1 MTAPTDD
8 SDHDPAFDWGDS
20 TEPSGSVE
28 SPSEVSAKKV
38 ANPGLLAIFGGLYA
52 VWSLAWVLGIAQTP
66 TQPASSLLDAI
77 MFQFGEFLA
86 MVASPIWF
94 GVVWWLTTESRM
106 VVRVAWLVVGL
117 VLLVPLSLILPV
129 VLT

>member
-1 MTAPTDD
+1 MTTPLDD

-28 SPSEVSAKKV
+28 SSSEVSAKKV

-94 GVVWWLTTESRM
+94 GVVWWSTTESRVIIR
-106 VVRVAWLVVGL
+106 VVWLVVGL

>member
-1 MTAPTDD
+1 MTTPTDD

-28 SPSEVSAKKV
+28 SSSEVSAKKV

-77 MFQFGEFLA
+77 MFEFGEFLA

-94 GVVWWLTTESRM
+94 GVVWWLTTESR
-106 VVRVAWLVVGL
+106 VVIRVVWLVVGL

>member
-1 MTAPTDD
+1 MTTPLDD

-20 TEPSGSVE
+20 TEPSGSVD
-28 SPSEVSAKKV
+28 SSSEISAKTV

-94 GVVWWLTTESRM
+94 GVVWWLTTESRI
-106 VVRVAWLVVGL
+106 VVRVVWLVVGL

>member
-1 MTAPTDD
+1 VTTPTDD

-28 SPSEVSAKKV
+28 SSSEVSAKKV

-77 MFQFGEFLA
+77 MFEFGEFLA

-94 GVVWWLTTESRM
+94 GVVWWLTTESRV
-106 VVRVAWLVVGL
+106 VVRVVWLVLGL

>member
-1 MTAPTDD
+1 MTTPLDD

-20 TEPSGSVE
+20 TEPSGSVD
-28 SPSEVSAKKV
+28 SSSEISAKKV

-94 GVVWWLTTESRM
+94 GVVWWLTTESRI
-106 VVRVAWLVVGL
+106 VVRVVWLVVGL

>member
-1 MTAPTDD
+1 
-8 SDHDPAFDWGDS
+8 
-20 TEPSGSVE
+20 VE
-28 SPSEVSAKKV
+28 SSSEVSDKKV
-38 ANPGLLAIFGGLYA
+38 ANPGLLATFGGLYA

-77 MFQFGEFLA
+77 MFEFGEFLA

>member
-1 MTAPTDD
+1 MTTPHDD

-28 SPSEVSAKKV
+28 SSSEVSAKKV

-94 GVVWWLTTESRM
+94 GVVWWLTTESRVIIR
-106 VVRVAWLVVGL
+106 VVWLVLGL

>member
-1 MTAPTDD
+1 MTTPTDN

-28 SPSEVSAKKV
+28 SSSEVSAKKV
-38 ANPGLLAIFGGLYA
+38 AHPGLLAIFGGLYA

-77 MFQFGEFLA
+77 MFEFGEFLA

-94 GVVWWLTTESRM
+94 GVVWWLTTESRV
-106 VVRVAWLVVGL
+106 VVRVVWLVVGL

>member
-28 SPSEVSAKKV
+28 SSSEVSDKKV

-77 MFQFGEFLA
+77 MFEFGEFLA

-94 GVVWWLTTESRM
+94 GVVWWLTTESRV
-106 VVRVAWLVVGL
+106 VVRVAWLVLGL